1 MAAIAKSVYF
11 DKLNNTVLSFN
22 STVVN
27 SKNNTKS
34 RNFWWLQW
42 YTFVVNKRRP
52 NYKFYDLA
60 RMSKCKNIFGKNCFL
75 NWIDTVYVS

>member
-11 DKLNNTVLSFN
+11 DKLDNTVSSFN

-34 RNFWWLQW
+34 RKFWWLQW
-42 YTFVVNKRRP
+42 YTFVVNKKRP
-52 NYKFYDLA
+52 NY
-60 RMSKCKNIFGKNCFL
+60 
-75 NWIDTVYVS
+75 